1 MQRFGKGW
9 HVSWT
14 KFENHDTLGVLTV
27 IDLISTSM
35 LTGFLTGAI
44 LITLPL
50 TLLQKRLKLV
60 RARDGGDSFDA

>member
-1 MQRFGKGW
+1 M
-9 HVSWT
+9 
-14 KFENHDTLGVLTV
+14 

-35 LTGFLTGAI
+35 LTGFLTGAF

-50 TLLQKRLKLV
+50 TLLEKRLKLV